1 VSWKLYDEECFAAA
15 EARVC
20 TFDDFSA
27 GGKAFLD
34 MFFSIRIR
42 FMSVEFMVIPSLDKS
57 FSRDGL
63 KDLSHTW
70 STAYHQYIKNQSRP
84 KWHS

>member
-1 VSWKLYDEECFAAA
+1 M
-15 EARVC
+15 
-20 TFDDFSA
+20 
-27 GGKAFLD
+27 D

-70 STAYHQYIKNQSRP
+70 STAYHQYIKNQSSLSGIHNPTQSRCQSGNDHVGINSA
-84 KWHS
+84 KRVS